1 MEWHYFLFMVSQHSD
16 GELNQIQL
24 KEEADMVCD
33 DDRDTPSDLE
43 EYVMVPAQ
51 LPSKRS
57 LEFSGCIRHQST
69 GGLTHFISLFYRW
82 VHMWGGGCITYRE
95 LHDLQWVSTSVTVS
109 IWWDW

>member
-1 MEWHYFLFMVSQHSD
+1 MTLFLFMVSQHSD

-51 LPSKRS
+51 LHSKRS

-69 GGLTHFISLFYRW
+69 GGLTHFISLFYR
-82 VHMWGGGCITYRE
+82 
-95 LHDLQWVSTSVTVS
+95 
-109 IWWDW
+109 